1 MVLAIVEP
9 VFAGIIVSLLNKY
22 FLSGQCYGWLQQ
34 CCEQAEERIEEKEGE
49 RENEEVEVS
58 STTTTVSDASVHVHY
73 H

>member
-9 VFAGIIVSLLNKY
+9 VFAGIVVSLLNKY
-22 FLSGQCYGWLQQ
+22 FISGQCCGWVQQ
-34 CCEQAEERIEEKEGE
+34 YCEQAEELIEENEGE
-49 RENEEVEVS
+49 REHEEVEVS